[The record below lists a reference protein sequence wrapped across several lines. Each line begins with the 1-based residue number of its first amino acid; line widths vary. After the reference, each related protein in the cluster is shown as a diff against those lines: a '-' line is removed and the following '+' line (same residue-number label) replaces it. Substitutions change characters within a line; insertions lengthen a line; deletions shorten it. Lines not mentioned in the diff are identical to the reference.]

1 MRSFLVIAIFLT
13 LLQSSFARPLL
24 DGQTESL
31 KATTNRAEEEPVPS
45 NILSDLTNVQAATS
59 NALPGPVGAGKR
71 AGIEIPTASNQL
83 ASTNSESE
91 ASPQVEGSGTSA
103 APAEFGD
110 SEDAGGEQD
119 GDFALP
125 DGYNGQDEM
134 PMPGILGVDGKPIP
148 PAGYQAIKGP
158 GASDLED

>member
-31 KATTNRAEEEPVPS
+31 KATTKRAEEGPVPS
-45 NILSDLTNVQAATS
+45 NSLGDLTNDQATAF
-59 NALPGPVGAGKR
+59 NASARPVGAGKR
-71 AGIEIPTASNQL
+71 ASIEIPTASNQL
-83 ASTNSESE
+83 ANANSESE

-103 APAEFGD
+103 TPAEFGD

-125 DGYNGQDEM
+125 DGYSGQDE
-134 PMPGILGVDGKPIP
+134 MPGILGVDGKPIP